1 MRVAHS
7 ALAVVL
13 IITGLARMGLIAD
26 AQTQPASGLVQV
38 PTSRAVLAYVRP
50 GTDWSKYR
58 TILIDGLR
66 IPTTIREGAG
76 KGKSTRFRESYVLR
90 DEDVAALQS
99 DYDKAM
105 RDALGKA
112 GYSFVTTPNADTLVI
127 AAQVVDLRLNAPVE
141 SSRLSYSS
149 RGRVYSR
156 GAGSMSVGAVLADGA
171 TWQVLAQIGARS
183 YSADVWQ
190 INNSTTNRAEARRA
204 FNKWARAL
212 SDRLVERRTA
222 GR

>member
-1 MRVAHS
+1 
-7 ALAVVL
+7 
-13 IITGLARMGLIAD
+13 
-26 AQTQPASGLVQV
+26 
-38 PTSRAVLAYVRP
+38 
-50 GTDWSKYR
+50 
-58 TILIDGLR
+58 
-66 IPTTIREGAG
+66 
-76 KGKSTRFRESYVLR
+76 
-90 DEDVAALQS
+90 
-99 DYDKAM
+99 M
-105 RDALGKA
+105 RDALSKA
-112 GYSFVTTPNADTLVI
+112 GYSFVTTPGADTLVI
-127 AAQVVDLRLNAPVE
+127 AAQIVDLRLNAPVE

-156 GAGSMSVGAVLADGA
+156 GAGSMSVGAVLADGP

-222 GR
+222 AR

>member
-1 MRVAHS
+1 
-7 ALAVVL
+7 
-13 IITGLARMGLIAD
+13 MGLIAD
-26 AQTQPASGLVQV
+26 AQTAPANGLVQV
-38 PTSRAVLAYVRP
+38 PSSRAVLAYVRP

-58 TILIDGLR
+58 TVLIDGLR
-66 IPTTIREGAG
+66 IPTTIREDAG

-105 RDALGKA
+105 RDALSKA
-112 GYSFVTTPNADTLVI
+112 GYSFVTTPGADTLVI
-127 AAQVVDLRLNAPVE
+127 AAQIVDLRLNAPVE

-156 GAGSMSVGAVLADGA
+156 GAGSMSVGAVLADGP

-222 GR
+222 AR